1 MNHFLTILLS
11 VVILSFA
18 GNVSAQCND
27 ELIDTGME
35 SLEDFTYLKDFK
47 VRLKRSTKR
56 SPQIAKYSI
65 MMTKGTKYR
74 FTTSNDMS
82 GDGCAAVFTL
92 YDENGIVITNQP
104 QGMEKVFTTVDLTC
118 KKSGRYYVT
127 IHFKDGTEGCAVVL
141 LGFENKAN
149 KIEDLLDY

>member
-1 MNHFLTILLS
+1 MKHVLTILLT
-11 VVILSFA
+11 VVALSFA
-18 GNVSAQCND
+18 GNASAQCNE
-27 ELIDTGME
+27 ELIDRGME
-35 SLEDFTYLKDFK
+35 TLGDFTYLKDFK

-56 SPQIAKYSI
+56 NPQVAKYSV

-74 FTTSNDMS
+74 FTTENDETAE
-82 GDGCAAVFTL
+82 CAVVFTL
-92 YDENGIVITNQP
+92 YDENGVVITNQP
-104 QGMEKVFTTVDLTC
+104 QGMEKVFKTVDLTC

-127 IHFKDGTEGCAVVL
+127 LHFKDGTEGCAVCL